1 MKTIDNRNVFGKTL
15 KKDAKSADRIPH
27 SKQKGKRGSRKSIRT
42 IISRHKNTR
51 DDENERK
58 YDVDALTIQFT

>member
-27 SKQKGKRGSRKSIRT
+27 SQQKGKEREKKID
-42 IISRHKNTR
+42 KNNYL
-51 DDENERK
+51 E
-58 YDVDALTIQFT
+58 A